1 MTLNAESCILSVIFA
16 EYCLRRLPQISFL
29 YWMSLCWMSWR
40 LKSNI
45 CTWLAHLWTLN
56 SKGCLNAMLTN
67 KRPGNTNW
75 RGRRLST
82 VDLLVPTSLD
92 QLLWNWK
99 HYLLSYKT
107 RYPNEEFNCTEPS
120 PSVGIPWCDYH
131 SSDKHSS
138 IVTRR
143 VY

>member
-16 EYCLRRLPQISFL
+16 EYCLRRLPQISLL

-56 SKGCLNAMLTN
+56 SKGCLLAMLTN

-75 RGRRLST
+75 RRRRLCT

-99 HYLLSYKT
+99 HYLFSYKT
-107 RYPNEEFNCTEPS
+107 RS
-120 PSVGIPWCDYH
+120 PLR
-131 SSDKHSS
+131 SSTVLSLSLLLVFPD
-138 IVTRR
+138 VTIIQATNTLA
-143 VY
+143 